1 MSRPAPFF
9 AATLAVG
16 TEITD
21 GQILDRNSA
30 WISQKLVHE
39 GIQVIEHRAV
49 ADDRA
54 EIARAL
60 GELSAKVDL
69 LFVTGGLGPTS
80 DDFTRDLLAEVFGRP
95 LEFHPASWQQVQD
108 KLTARGVQV
117 REIQRQ
123 QCFFPKGSR
132 VLDNPLGTANGFAFD
147 ATQEPGGRMVRLVAL
162 PGPPAEIAAVWE
174 QGLAQDLSALV
185 PEAEREKLFIYRCLG
200 RGESEIAELTEEIV
214 SGSGVR
220 VGYRA
225 HVPYVEVKLWAK
237 ANDVSAQAVLLQLRQ
252 RLQPW
257 IVNEN
262 DEDASDKL
270 LARCL
275 GGGSVRILDFAT
287 SGLLQE
293 RLGSVIRGRNIGE
306 GALDLVIETV
316 YSGVSEAGDSGRAE
330 IKSKARGS
338 EESVFVALLPDHEAQ
353 TWWLYFREASAQERE
368 IELKPNFNLKIQSE
382 RAKRFVTEKTLLLF

>member
-1 MSRPAPFF
+1 MSRPAPAL

-21 GQILDRNSA
+21 GQIIDRNSA
-30 WISQKLVHE
+30 WISQKLVRE
-39 GIQVIEHRAV
+39 GVGVIEHRAV
-49 ADDRA
+49 ADDRV

-123 QCFFPKGSR
+123 QCFFPQGAR
-132 VLDNPLGTANGFAFD
+132 VLDNPLGTANGFYFD
-147 ATQEPGGRMVRLVAL
+147 AVGEPGAHAVRVIAL
-162 PGPPAEIAAVWE
+162 PGPPAEIAAIWE
-174 QGLAQDLSALV
+174 QGLASELSALV
-185 PEAEREKLFIYRCLG
+185 PEREREQLMIYRCLG
-200 RGESEIAELTEEIV
+200 RGESEIAEIAEKIV
-214 SGSGVR
+214 GGSGVR

-237 ANDVSAQAVLLQLRQ
+237 ADDHSAQAVLSQVRQ
-252 RLQPW
+252 ALQPW

-270 LARCL
+270 LAHCL
-275 GGGSVRILDFAT
+275 SGGSVRIFDFAT

-293 RLGSVIRGRNIGE
+293 RLGSMIRERKLAERGI
-306 GALDLVIETV
+306 DLVIETV
-316 YSGVSEAGDSGRAE
+316 FSGASEAGDSARAA
-330 IKSKARGS
+330 IRSKAKES
-338 EESVFVALLPDHEAQ
+338 SESVFIALLPDHVAQ
-353 TWWLYFREASAQERE
+353 SWWLYFREADAQERE
-368 IELKPNFNLKIQSE
+368 IELKPNFNLKIQTE